1 MIGEDD
7 KINFDDHS
15 GIRVIIATTA
25 TLQSRHVPVRWT
37 NNVTAKLISS
47 GILSVPR
54 LREVIWNETLNVIIS
69 GKGKPK
75 FNKVT
80 ISGIDSALK
89 SDFHQGQ
96 F

>member
-1 MIGEDD
+1 MGLNSMIIPESE
-7 KINFDDHS
+7 I
-15 GIRVIIATTA
+15 VAATA
-25 TLQSRHVPVRWT
+25 TLQSRHVPVCWT

-47 GILSVPR
+47 GIRSVPR
-54 LREVIWNETLNVIIS
+54 LREVIRNETLNVIIS

-80 ISGIDSALK
+80 ISGIDSTLK
-89 SDFHQGQ
+89 SDSHQGR